1 MINEWTQQKKK
12 KNSEQLLRGLQHATR
27 LDSWAADQLYRL
39 QSWLYGYLTCGHSLS
54 LHVQAR

>member
-1 MINEWTQQKKK
+1 MDTTKEQ